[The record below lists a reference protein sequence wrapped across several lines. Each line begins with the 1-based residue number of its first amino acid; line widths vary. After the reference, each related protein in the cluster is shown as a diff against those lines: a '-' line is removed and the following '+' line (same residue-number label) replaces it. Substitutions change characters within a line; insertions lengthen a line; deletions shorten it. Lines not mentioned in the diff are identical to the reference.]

1 VVPKI
6 NVYLP
11 DDLAEAV
18 KETGVPVSA
27 ICQRALEASVR
38 RVTAIRQA
46 TLAEVPLDDR
56 SGRLAHFTANARG
69 AVRLGLRAARASGV
83 AEVGTEHLLAG
94 VLAQPG
100 SLAIPVLT
108 SMEVDIEAVRQALT
122 ARGVQPV
129 TAEAQTAEAQTAE
142 AQTAEAEGEPA
153 ENTALRFS
161 GPAANA
167 LELAVTEAIGLGH
180 NYIGCEHLLLG
191 LANETE
197 GTAGPLLRE
206 LGADYRPIRRAVSAA
221 LAGYT
226 VITASKQAREQ
237 AASQAA
243 AGPASQPGPSGG
255 GQMLAMLR
263 EAMRRE
269 MQPFVQRLDRLEE
282 RLGPEGRNGDGDS
295 DGES

>member
-1 VVPKI
+1 MVPKI

-18 KETGVPVSA
+18 RESGVPVSA

-46 TLAEVPLDDR
+46 TLGEVRLDD
-56 SGRLAHFTANARG
+56 SAGRLAHFTANARS
-69 AVRLGLRAARASGV
+69 AVGLGLRAARASGA
-83 AEVGTEHLLAG
+83 AEVGPEHLLAG
-94 VLAQPG
+94 LVAQPG
-100 SLAIPVLT
+100 NLAVTVLT
-108 SMEVDIEAVRQALT
+108 SMEVDLEAVRQALT
-122 ARGVQPV
+122 EQGVSLVPAGQQ
-129 TAEAQTAEAQTAE
+129 AEP
-142 AQTAEAEGEPA
+142 GEPDQPQDR
-153 ENTALRFS
+153 EGQEQIQALRFT

-180 NYIGCEHLLLG
+180 NYVGCEHLLLG
-191 LANETE
+191 LASEPA
-197 GTAGPLLRE
+197 GTASPLLRD

-226 VITASKQAREQ
+226 VITASKQARQ
-237 AASQAA
+237 
-243 AGPASQPGPSGG
+243 PTASQPGG

-263 EAMRRE
+263 EAVRQE

-282 RLGPEGRNGDGDS
+282 RLGPD
-295 DGES
+295 DGER

>member
-1 VVPKI
+1 VPKI

-46 TLAEVPLDDR
+46 ALGEVSLDDPG
-56 SGRLAHFTANARG
+56 GRLAHFTANARA
-69 AVRLGLRAARASGV
+69 AVGLGLRAARVSGV

-100 SLAIPVLT
+100 NLAITVLA
-108 SMEVDIEAVRQALT
+108 SMEVDPETVRQAL
-122 ARGVQPV
+122 AERGVPPV
-129 TAEAQTAEAQTAE
+129 TTKAQ
-142 AQTAEAEGEPA
+142 GEPV
-153 ENTALRFS
+153 ENVAVRFS

-191 LANETE
+191 LASETE
-197 GTAGPLLRE
+197 GAAAPLLRE

-226 VITASKQAREQ
+226 VITASKQARQQ
-237 AASQAA
+237 AASQ
-243 AGPASQPGPSGG
+243 PGG
-255 GQMLAMLR
+255 GQMLTMLR
-263 EAMRRE
+263 EAVRQE
-269 MQPFVQRLDRLEE
+269 MQPFVERLDRLEE
-282 RLGPEGRNGDGDS
+282 RLGPEDENGAGNGDEAGDGDR
-295 DGES
+295 

>member
-18 KETGVPVSA
+18 KETGVPVST

-46 TLAEVPLDDR
+46 TLAEVPLDD
-56 SGRLAHFTANARG
+56 SAGRLAHFTANARG
-69 AVRLGLRAARASGV
+69 AVGLGLRAARASG
-83 AEVGTEHLLAG
+83 ATEVGTEHLLAG
-94 VLAQPG
+94 LLDQPGNLAVLA
-100 SLAIPVLT
+100 LT
-108 SMEVDIEAVRQALT
+108 SMEVDLNAMRQAL
-122 ARGVQPV
+122 AERGVAPV
-129 TAEAQTAEAQTAE
+129 
-142 AQTAEAEGEPA
+142 PA
-153 ENTALRFS
+153 ETQAAGTPKENATLRFS

-167 LELAVTEAIGLGH
+167 LELAVTEAISLGH

-191 LANETE
+191 LASETE
-197 GTAGPLLRE
+197 GAAAPLLRE

-243 AGPASQPGPSGG
+243 ASPATQAGG
-255 GQMLAMLR
+255 GQLAMLR
-263 EAMRRE
+263 EAIRRE

-282 RLGPEGRNGDGDS
+282 RLGPEAGDGEEAGN
-295 DGES
+295 GES

>member
-46 TLAEVPLDDR
+46 TLAEVPLDDPG
-56 SGRLAHFTANARG
+56 GRLAHFTANARG

-100 SLAIPVLT
+100 NLAITVLT
-108 SMEVDIEAVRQALT
+108 SMEVDLEAVRQALT
-122 ARGVQPV
+122 ERGVRPV
-129 TAEAQTAEAQTAE
+129 TAEARTAEAQT
-142 AQTAEAEGEPA
+142 TEAEGEPA

-191 LANETE
+191 LASETE
-197 GTAGPLLRE
+197 GTAAPLLRE

-243 AGPASQPGPSGG
+243 AGPASQSGPSGG

-282 RLGPEGRNGDGDS
+282 RLGPEDGNGDG
-295 DGES
+295 ES

>member
-46 TLAEVPLDDR
+46 ILVEAPLDDPG
-56 SGRLAHFTANARG
+56 GRLAHFTANARG

-100 SLAIPVLT
+100 NLAIVVLT
-108 SMEVDIEAVRQALT
+108 SMEVDLAAVRQTLT
-122 ARGVQPV
+122 ERGVPP
-129 TAEAQTAEAQTAE
+129 QTAE
-142 AQTAEAEGEPA
+142 AQTAEAEGESA
-153 ENTALRFS
+153 ENTALRFG

-191 LANETE
+191 LASEAE
-197 GTAGPLLRE
+197 GTAAPLLRE

-226 VITASKQAREQ
+226 VMTASKQAREQ

-243 AGPASQPGPSGG
+243 AGPVSQSGPSGG

-282 RLGPEGRNGDGDS
+282 RLGPEDGIGDGVS

>member
-1 VVPKI
+1 MVPKI

-46 TLAEVPLDDR
+46 TLAEVTLDDPG
-56 SGRLAHFTANARG
+56 GRLAHFTANARS
-69 AVRLGLRAARASGV
+69 AVGLGLRAARASGA

-94 VLAQPG
+94 LLAQPG
-100 SLAIPVLT
+100 NLAVIALT
-108 SMEVDIEAVRQALT
+108 SMEVDLEALRQAL
-122 ARGVQPV
+122 AERGVPPV
-129 TAEAQTAEAQTAE
+129 TTEAQ
-142 AQTAEAEGEPA
+142 GEPA
-153 ENTALRFS
+153 ENVAVRFS

-191 LANETE
+191 LASETE
-197 GTAGPLLRE
+197 GAAAPLLRE

-243 AGPASQPGPSGG
+243 AGPAAAGQSGG
-255 GQMLAMLR
+255 GQLAMLR
-263 EAMRRE
+263 EAIRRE

-282 RLGPEGRNGDGDS
+282 RLGPEAEAEN
-295 DGES
+295 GES

>member
-1 VVPKI
+1 MVPKI

-38 RVTAIRQA
+38 RVAAIRQA

-56 SGRLAHFTANARG
+56 GGRLAHFTANARG
-69 AVRLGLRAARASGV
+69 AVRLGLRAARASGA

-100 SLAIPVLT
+100 NLAIIVLT
-108 SMEVDIEAVRQALT
+108 SMEVDLEAVRQALIE
-122 ARGVQPV
+122 RGVQPV
-129 TAEAQTAEAQTAE
+129 TAEAQTAEA
-142 AQTAEAEGEPA
+142 EGEPG

-191 LANETE
+191 LASETE
-197 GTAGPLLRE
+197 GTAAPLLRE

-243 AGPASQPGPSGG
+243 AGPGSQSGPSGG

-282 RLGPEGRNGDGDS
+282 RLGPEDGNGDGDS

>member
-56 SGRLAHFTANARG
+56 GGRLAHFTANARG

-129 TAEAQTAEAQTAE
+129 TAEAQTAE

-282 RLGPEGRNGDGDS
+282 RLGPEGGNGDGDS
-295 DGES
+295 DGVS

>member
-1 VVPKI
+1 MVPKI

-46 TLAEVPLDDR
+46 TLAEVPLEDR
-56 SGRLAHFTANARG
+56 GGRLAHFTANARG
-69 AVRLGLRAARASGV
+69 AVGLGLRAARASGV

-100 SLAIPVLT
+100 NLATIVLT
-108 SMEVDIEAVRQALT
+108 SMEVDLEAVRQALT
-122 ARGVQPV
+122 ERGVQPV
-129 TAEAQTAEAQTAE
+129 TAAAQTAE
-142 AQTAEAEGEPA
+142 AQTAEAEGEPG

-191 LANETE
+191 LASETE
-197 GTAGPLLRE
+197 GMAAPLLRE

-243 AGPASQPGPSGG
+243 AGPASQSGPSGG

-282 RLGPEGRNGDGDS
+282 RLGPEDGNGDG
-295 DGES
+295 ES

>member
-1 VVPKI
+1 MVPKI

-46 TLAEVPLDDR
+46 VLAEVSLDDPA
-56 SGRLAHFTANARG
+56 GRLAHFTANARG
-69 AVRLGLRAARASGV
+69 AVGLGLRTARASGA

-100 SLAIPVLT
+100 NLAITVLT
-108 SMEVDIEAVRQALT
+108 SMEVDIEAVRQAL
-122 ARGVQPV
+122 AERGVPPV
-129 TAEAQTAEAQTAE
+129 TTEAH
-142 AQTAEAEGEPA
+142 GEPA
-153 ENTALRFS
+153 AKVAARFS

-167 LELAVTEAIGLGH
+167 LELAATEAIGLGH

-191 LANETE
+191 LASETQ
-197 GTAGPLLRE
+197 GTAAPLLRE

-237 AASQAA
+237 AAGQAA
-243 AGPASQPGPSGG
+243 AGPASQSGPPGG

-282 RLGPEGRNGDGDS
+282 RLGPEDGNGDGDS

>member
-1 VVPKI
+1 MPKI

-46 TLAEVPLDDR
+46 TLAEVPLEDR
-56 SGRLAHFTANARG
+56 GGRLAHFTANARG
-69 AVRLGLRAARASGV
+69 AVRLGLRAARASGA

-100 SLAIPVLT
+100 NLAIIVLS
-108 SMEVDIEAVRQALT
+108 SMEVDLEAVRQALT
-122 ARGVQPV
+122 ERGVQPV
-129 TAEAQTAEAQTAE
+129 TAAVP
-142 AQTAEAEGEPA
+142 TAEAEGEPG

-191 LANETE
+191 LASETE
-197 GTAGPLLRE
+197 GTAAPLLRE

-243 AGPASQPGPSGG
+243 AGPASQSGPSGG

-282 RLGPEGRNGDGDS
+282 RLGPEDGNGDGDS